1 MVATAPS
8 RAWSC
13 QTLQSGLGLA
23 SGLAMD
29 LGALG
34 ESDIL
39 GMQAELDKLEVGV
52 DKENLVVWFNGVPAF
67 LKRVSF
73 CHPKTFHCSG
83 PQQGMIFLVIL

>member
-29 LGALG
+29 LNALG
-34 ESDIL
+34 ESEL
-39 GMQAELDKLEVGV
+39 AAMEAELKQLEVGV
-52 DKENLVVWFNGVPAF
+52 DKENLVISFNGVPTF
-67 LKRVSF
+67 RRESWLFKNP
-73 CHPKTFHCSG
+73 PK
-83 PQQGMIFLVIL
+83 L

>member
-1 MVATAPS
+1 MVATVPS

-34 ESDIL
+34 EVDL
-39 GMQAELDKLEVGV
+39 AAMQAELDLLEVGV
-52 DKENLVVWFNGVPAF
+52 DKENLVVSFSGVPAS
-67 LKRVSF
+67 K
-73 CHPKTFHCSG
+73 G
-83 PQQGMIFLVIL
+83 